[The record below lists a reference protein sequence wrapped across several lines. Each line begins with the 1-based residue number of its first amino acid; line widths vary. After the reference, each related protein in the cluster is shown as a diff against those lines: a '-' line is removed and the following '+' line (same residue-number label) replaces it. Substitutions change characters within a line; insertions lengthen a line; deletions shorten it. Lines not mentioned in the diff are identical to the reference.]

1 MLTVFA
7 VSRLSSR
14 RFGVITGLLF
24 ALTFVLVLSP
34 LAATGSGFWL
44 SFVAVSVLVLFT
56 APPQRAPFEESVN
69 DTQLLSRFSAREA
82 IRVSSNCCHAGT
94 HSPSAHLWREGF
106 SACANN

>member
-1 MLTVFA
+1 FA

-44 SFVAVSVLVLFT
+44 SFVAVSVLVLF
-56 APPQRAPFEESVN
+56 AASPQRAPLEESGN
-69 DTQLLSRFSAREA
+69 DTQLLSSFLRARGNSRFLNLLSRWDSFSLC
-82 IRVSSNCCHAGT
+82 SSLA
-94 HSPSAHLWREGF
+94 
-106 SACANN
+106 

>member
-24 ALTFVLVLSP
+24 ALIFILVLSR

-44 SFVAVSVLVLFT
+44 SFVAVSVLVLFA
-56 APPQRAPFEESVN
+56 APPQRAP
-69 DTQLLSRFSAREA
+69 L
-82 IRVSSNCCHAGT
+82 
-94 HSPSAHLWREGF
+94 
-106 SACANN
+106 